1 MNVYCKKHNIAL
13 TPWSPNSQGILT
25 RPLGTTTER
34 FSNSTVIP
42 LMKLDKL
49 STADES
55 IVNRVEILAKKKR
68 ISMAV
73 LATSWVFNKGCSPI
87 VGMSSISRVDDAIHA
102 LDVSFTEEELRFLEE
117 LYTSRPFY

>member
-1 MNVYCKKHNIAL
+1 
-13 TPWSPNSQGILT
+13 
-25 RPLGTTTER
+25 
-34 FSNSTVIP
+34 
-42 LMKLDKL
+42 MKLDKL